1 MEVSPQQLSSNAG
14 MQVLIA
20 PTQVLS
26 FVASEIMPH
35 KVTKQLHLI
44 MPLQLVPRS
53 LAVSVDVRAGGG

>member
-35 KVTKQLHLI
+35 NVTKQLHLI
-44 MPLQLVPRS
+44 MPLQLIP
-53 LAVSVDVRAGGG
+53 